1 MKRLSLVII
10 ISVFI
15 GFAGQTLNA
24 QNLKFG
30 HINSGELIQSL
41 PEFDTASAQL
51 DRFRRDL
58 INALELMQVELNN
71 KSDVYNR
78 ESRNY
83 SDVVRQTKE
92 QELMD
97 MNRRIQ
103 EFQQSAQVQLADKQT
118 ELFQPIV
125 AKVDQAV
132 KDVGKENAF
141 IYIFMLGEGSTVQY
155 FDETKSIDVMPLVKT
170 KLGVK

>member
-1 MKRLSLVII
+1 MKRISLVII

-15 GFAGQTLNA
+15 GFAGQALNA

-30 HINSGELIQSL
+30 HINTGELIQTL

-58 INALELMQVELNN
+58 VNALELMQVELNN

-103 EFQQSAQVQLADKQT
+103 EFQQTAQVQLTDKQS

-132 KDVGKENAF
+132 KDVGKENGF

-155 FDETKSIDVMPLVKT
+155 FDETKSIDVMPLTKT